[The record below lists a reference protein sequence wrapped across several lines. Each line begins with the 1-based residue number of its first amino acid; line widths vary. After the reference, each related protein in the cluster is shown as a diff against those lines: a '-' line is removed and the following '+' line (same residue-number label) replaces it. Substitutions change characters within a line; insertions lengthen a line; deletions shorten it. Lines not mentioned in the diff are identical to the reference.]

1 MKRVNALLACA
12 AVAGLVL
19 VQPAIAGATR
29 SAQALPLFGMQ
40 AAAGDTADSS
50 DTTCGKVGDADNVRI
65 DANGNAVLDSA
76 GNLISCDPSGGGAD
90 GGNGAL
96 LGLVGVGA
104 AVGLAA
110 GLGGGGNGNGNSP
123 G

>member
-1 MKRVNALLACA
+1 MKRVNAFLACA

-19 VQPAIAGATR
+19 VQPAIAAATR
-29 SAQALPLFGMQ
+29 SADALPLVGVMS
-40 AAAGDTADSS
+40 AAS
-50 DTTCGKVGDADNVRI
+50 DNGGGNDNRCGKVGGADNVRI
-65 DANGNAVLDSA
+65 DASGNAVLDAA
-76 GNLISCDPSGGGAD
+76 GNLVYCKPGGGAAG

-110 GLGGGGNGNGNSP
+110 GLGGGGNGDGDSP